1 MHNVSDKWSLHGNWF
16 FSSSARIENINQ
28 IYETYFSAV
37 MGGCFPKQCVWYQ
50 NIVAFY
56 NYHVQTVYFWGK
68 NNNSKC
74 MESIEIG
81 NLKYE
86 FCIADFISALGK
98 FVIRKT
104 DCRL

>member
-1 MHNVSDKWSLHGNWF
+1 
-16 FSSSARIENINQ
+16 
-28 IYETYFSAV
+28 
-37 MGGCFPKQCVWYQ
+37 
-50 NIVAFY
+50 
-56 NYHVQTVYFWGK
+56 
-68 NNNSKC
+68 
-74 MESIEIG
+74 MESIKIG